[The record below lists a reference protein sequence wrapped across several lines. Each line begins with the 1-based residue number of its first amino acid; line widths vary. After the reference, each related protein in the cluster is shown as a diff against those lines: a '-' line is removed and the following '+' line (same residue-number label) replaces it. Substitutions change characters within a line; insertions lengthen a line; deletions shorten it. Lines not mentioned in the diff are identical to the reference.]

1 MGRSAKWPKM
11 EKERKDNEKLE
22 ETFQNIKK
30 ITGISNVKQIVERIG
45 NKDKDYN
52 HSVAKVNDK
61 EIKIHILG
69 DQIKKLMEDY
79 IKLKN
84 EATVDVTEIKKK
96 DADVKYDEEEQEL
109 IKREQELTEELEELN
124 LKNTNVDL
132 TYEKV
137 MENIRF
143 FISRSDSLQKNF
155 EENSNDSKKIDR
167 TINNEDDVLRHYVRF
182 LELLKATVDQSFS
195 KVNRSLILDE

>member
-1 MGRSAKWPKM
+1 M